1 MSQSKTAK
9 ANVPFIRQ
17 TTQYTCMAASL
28 SACLRALGKDQ
39 TEADVNRIMGAG
51 PLKGATWESLTGA
64 AQYFG
69 MRSTL
74 VVPATLT
81 QVKGWTDRGIPVVIA
96 YNPEGRPWSHASVIY
111 DVTGEGEDTMVHVM
125 DPNIPDPDR
134 HVRVYKKADFYKIWS
149 EKVGDSIIIRRPAC
163 AIEREIT
170 PEGRPV
176 MASLKKKAEASD
188 CENDYRSG
196 GLTYE
201 EYVRCLKR
209 FGEEPSGGGYSR
221 SRGYG
226 GGYGSRPAR
235 PPRPMDP
242 KTTAKIEVIN
252 RLLARRPN
260 PFLTS
265 VRTQIQSGRSLSP
278 KQNEAVLKFLQ
289 GGKPEDIVLF
299 GGVPPKDE
307 PTPKDEPNWKPMP
320 NGGSKYVSDDL
331 LVWVTETEGTE
342 TVRDRNIPTWAEM
355 TNDGELFAD
364 GVPELVAQGREAE
377 RLLAQWQKQGWW
389 PRPIKVKKWKVD
401 VLHRPSGKAFE
412 AVFDDKRV
420 ALAKAEEA
428 IPKMLERRRPS
439 WLVPA
444 DVSDL
449 PRRGS
454 P

>member
-1 MSQSKTAK
+1 MSRSKTAK

-17 TTQYTCMAASL
+17 TTQYTCMSASL

-51 PLKGATWESLTGA
+51 PLRGATWESLTGA

-69 MRSTL
+69 MRATL

-81 QVKGWTDRGIPVVIA
+81 QVKNWTDQGIPVVIA
-96 YNPEGRPWSHASVIY
+96 YNPEGRPWSHASVVY
-111 DVTGEGEDTMVHVM
+111 DVTGEGEDTMIHVM

-134 HVRVYKKADFYKIWS
+134 HVRVYKKADFYRIWS

-170 PEGRPV
+170 PEGRQV
-176 MASLKKKAEASD
+176 IASVKKKAEAAD
-188 CENDYRSG
+188 CERDYRAG

-209 FGEEPSGGGYSR
+209 FGEEPPRGGYGGR

-226 GGYGSRPAR
+226 GGYGKRPVRTPRPA
-235 PPRPMDP
+235 DP
-242 KTTAKIEVIN
+242 KAGARIDVLD
-252 RLLARRPN
+252 RLIARRPN
-260 PFLTS
+260 PFLES
-265 VRTQIQSGRSLSP
+265 VRSQLQSGRPLSI
-278 KQNEAVLKFLQ
+278 KQREAVLKFLQ
-289 GGKPEDIVLF
+289 GGKPEDILLF
-299 GGVPPKDE
+299 GGIPPKDE
-307 PTPKDEPNWKPMP
+307 PGWKPVSS
-320 NGGSKYVSDDL
+320 GGSKYVSDEL
-331 LVWVTETEGTE
+331 LVWVVPTEVTE
-342 TVRDRNIPTWAEM
+342 TVRDRDIPTWGEL

-364 GVPELVAQGREAE
+364 AIPELVAQGREAE

-389 PRPIKVKKWKVD
+389 PRPIKVQKWKVD

-412 AVFDDKRV
+412 AVFDNERT
-420 ALAKAEEA
+420 AKAKADEA
-428 IPKMLERRRPS
+428 IPKLLERRRPS

-444 DVSDL
+444 DESDL
-449 PRRGS
+449 PKQATSRRGS

>member
-1 MSQSKTAK
+1 MTRKTAK

-17 TTQYTCMAASL
+17 TTQYTCMSASL
-28 SACLRALGKDQ
+28 SACLRALGRDQ

-51 PLKGATWESLTGA
+51 PLRGATWESLTGA

-74 VVPATLT
+74 VIPATLT

-111 DVTGEGEDTMVHVM
+111 DVTGEGEDTMIHVM

-134 HVRVYKKADFYKIWS
+134 HVRIYKKADFYRIWS

-163 AIEREIT
+163 AIEWEIT
-170 PEGRPV
+170 PEGRQV
-176 MASLKKKAEASD
+176 MASVKKKAEASD
-188 CENDYRSG
+188 CEKDYRAG
-196 GLTYE
+196 GLSYE

-209 FGEEPSGGGYSR
+209 FGEEPSGGGY
-221 SRGYG
+221 G
-226 GGYGSRPAR
+226 GRPAR
-235 PPRPMDP
+235 PARPSDP
-242 KTTAKIEVIN
+242 KALAKAEVIN

-260 PFLTS
+260 PFLES
-265 VRTQIQSGRSLSP
+265 VRNQILSGRSLSP
-278 KQNEAVLKFLQ
+278 KQSGALLKFLRE
-289 GGKPEDIVLF
+289 PEDIVLF
-299 GGVPPKDE
+299 GGTPPKDE
-307 PTPKDEPNWKPMP
+307 PGWKPMP
-320 NGGSKYVSDDL
+320 NGGYKYVSDDL

-342 TVRDRNIPTWAEM
+342 TVRDRNIPSWNEM

-377 RLLAQWQKQGWW
+377 RLLAQWEKQGWW
-389 PRPIKVKKWKVD
+389 PRPVRVKKWKLD

-412 AVFDDKRV
+412 AVFDDKRL

-439 WLVPA
+439 WLAPT

-449 PRRGS
+449 PKKATSRRGS
-454 P
+454 S

>member
-1 MSQSKTAK
+1 MS
-9 ANVPFIRQ
+9 
-17 TTQYTCMAASL
+17 ASL
-28 SACLRALGKDQ
+28 SACLRALGRDQ

-51 PLKGATWESLTGA
+51 PLRGATWESLTGA

-74 VVPATLT
+74 VIPATLT

-111 DVTGEGEDTMVHVM
+111 DVTGEGEDTMIHVM

-134 HVRVYKKADFYKIWS
+134 HVRIYKKADFYRIWS

-163 AIEREIT
+163 AIEWEIT
-170 PEGRPV
+170 PEGRQV
-176 MASLKKKAEASD
+176 MASVKKKAEASD
-188 CENDYRSG
+188 CEKDYRAG
-196 GLTYE
+196 GLSYE

-209 FGEEPSGGGYSR
+209 FGEEPSGGGY
-221 SRGYG
+221 G
-226 GGYGSRPAR
+226 GRPAR
-235 PPRPMDP
+235 PARPSDP
-242 KTTAKIEVIN
+242 KALAKAEVIN

-260 PFLTS
+260 PFLES
-265 VRTQIQSGRSLSP
+265 VRNQILSGRSLSP
-278 KQNEAVLKFLQ
+278 KQSGALLKFLRE
-289 GGKPEDIVLF
+289 PEDIVLF
-299 GGVPPKDE
+299 GGTPPKDE
-307 PTPKDEPNWKPMP
+307 PGWKPMP
-320 NGGSKYVSDDL
+320 NGGYKYVSDDL

-342 TVRDRNIPTWAEM
+342 TVRDRNIPSWNEM

-377 RLLAQWQKQGWW
+377 RLLAQWEKQGWW
-389 PRPIKVKKWKVD
+389 PRPVRVKKWKLD

-412 AVFDDKRV
+412 AVFDDKRL

-439 WLVPA
+439 WLAPT

-449 PRRGS
+449 PKKATSRRGS
-454 P
+454 S

>member
-1 MSQSKTAK
+1 VTRKTAK

-17 TTQYTCMAASL
+17 TTQYTCMSASL
-28 SACLRALGKDQ
+28 SACLRALGRDQ

-51 PLKGATWESLTGA
+51 PLRGATWESLTGA

-74 VVPATLT
+74 VIPATLT

-111 DVTGEGEDTMVHVM
+111 DVTGEGEDTMIHVM

-134 HVRVYKKADFYKIWS
+134 HVRIYKKADFYRIWS

-163 AIEREIT
+163 AIEWEIT
-170 PEGRPV
+170 PEGRQV
-176 MASLKKKAEASD
+176 MASVKKKAEASD
-188 CENDYRSG
+188 CEKDYRAG
-196 GLTYE
+196 GLSYE

-209 FGEEPSGGGYSR
+209 FGEEPSGGGY
-221 SRGYG
+221 G
-226 GGYGSRPAR
+226 GRPAR
-235 PPRPMDP
+235 PARPSDP
-242 KTTAKIEVIN
+242 KALAKAEVIN

-260 PFLTS
+260 PFLES
-265 VRTQIQSGRSLSP
+265 VRNQILSGRSLSP
-278 KQNEAVLKFLQ
+278 KQSGALLKFLRE
-289 GGKPEDIVLF
+289 PEDIVLF
-299 GGVPPKDE
+299 GGTPPKDE
-307 PTPKDEPNWKPMP
+307 PGWKPMP
-320 NGGSKYVSDDL
+320 NGGYKYVSDDL

-342 TVRDRNIPTWAEM
+342 TVRDRNIPSWNEM

-377 RLLAQWQKQGWW
+377 RLLAQWEKQGWW
-389 PRPIKVKKWKVD
+389 PRPVRVKKWKLD

-412 AVFDDKRV
+412 AVFDDKRL

-439 WLVPA
+439 WLAPT

-449 PRRGS
+449 PKKATSRRGS
-454 P
+454 S